1 MSERAKQFSLIATA
15 ERHLC
20 DAAESVFI
28 PIIRAVEAE
37 AGLCIT
43 EVRVTFNPVVDS
55 GGPIANCTIVGAYAA
70 APAAHHDAHHAA
82 ESQHAVESMRIPGA
96 GSSASQE

>member
-28 PIIRAVEAE
+28 PIIRAMEAE

-43 EVRVTFNPVVDS
+43 EVRVTFNPALDS

-70 APAAHHDAHHAA
+70 TPVAHHDT
-82 ESQHAVESMRIPGA
+82 QHAVESTRALGA